1 MGWWRWWVDE
11 DDENN
16 EGDWQ
21 VQQRA
26 ILLQQLILCKLEVR
40 MMAVLQVDVQKGISE
55 ILWNTWLLDT
65 EEEKSS
71 CVSAAFIIQEEQE
84 QE

>member
-1 MGWWRWWVDE
+1 
-11 DDENN
+11 
-16 EGDWQ
+16 
-21 VQQRA
+21 
-26 ILLQQLILCKLEVR
+26 
-40 MMAVLQVDVQKGISE
+40 MMAVFQVDVQKGISE
-55 ILWNTWLLDT
+55 ILWNTWLLDA